1 VTQTGHAE
9 EMVPVSDLTD
19 RAAYRNRWA
28 DAYRALVA
36 EQPHRVGRFEPVRV
50 ASAASWDS
58 GERLTDDDIHIRVE
72 VLTR

>member
-1 VTQTGHAE
+1 MSE
-9 EMVPVSDLTD
+9 LID

-36 EQPHRVGRFEPVRV
+36 KQPHRFGRFEPVRV

-58 GERLTDDDIHIRVE
+58 GERLTTDQIRNRVE
-72 VLTR
+72 ELTR

>member
-1 VTQTGHAE
+1 
-9 EMVPVSDLTD
+9 
-19 RAAYRNRWA
+19 
-28 DAYRALVA
+28 
-36 EQPHRVGRFEPVRV
+36 VRV